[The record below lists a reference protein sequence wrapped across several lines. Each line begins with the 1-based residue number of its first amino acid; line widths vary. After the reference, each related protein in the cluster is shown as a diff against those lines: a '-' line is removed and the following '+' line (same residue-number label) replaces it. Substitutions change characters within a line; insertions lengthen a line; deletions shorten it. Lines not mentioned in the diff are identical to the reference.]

1 MAKLDLNEVLR
12 RKLPRGSKF
21 IPGFVVRALE
31 RLIQADELNAVLDLY
46 DTLPPQEFIRSL
58 FGRWNITY
66 ESHGLERI
74 DPSQR
79 WLFASNHPFGG
90 MDGMM
95 LADLLISHF
104 GDVRV
109 MVTDLLMHVYPL
121 KELWLPVNTHGRQS
135 AEYAARIRET
145 VAGPLPVLTF
155 PAGLCSRRRNGV
167 VADTEWK
174 RSFVK
179 LAESSGR
186 QIVPVYVEG
195 QLSNRFYRT
204 ARLREWTGM
213 KFNAEM
219 ILLPDEMIRQSG
231 RHFRIYFGEPIA
243 AEELAAACSDAEKA
257 LLVRRKSDE
266 LRARCEAAKAE
277 KEDEK

>member
-1 MAKLDLNEVLR
+1 MAKLDLHDVLA

-21 IPGFVVRALE
+21 IPGFAVRALE
-31 RLIQADELNAVLDLY
+31 RLIRADELNAVLDLY
-46 DTLPPQEFIRSL
+46 DTLPPQEFIRAT
-58 FGRWNITY
+58 FGRWGITY
-66 ESHGLERI
+66 EAHGLDRI

-79 WLFASNHPFGG
+79 LLFASNHPFGG

-104 GDVRV
+104 GNVRV

-155 PAGLCSRRRNGV
+155 PAGLCSRRRKGV
-167 VADTEWK
+167 VADTTWK
-174 RSFVK
+174 YSFVK
-179 LAESSGR
+179 LAESSDR
-186 QIVPVYVEG
+186 RIVPVYVEG
-195 QLSNRFYRT
+195 QLSDRFYRT
-204 ARLREWTGM
+204 AGFRERTGM

-219 ILLPDEMIRQSG
+219 LLLPDEMIRQSG
-231 RHFRIYFGEPIA
+231 HHFRIYFGDPID
-243 AEELAAACSDAEKA
+243 AEYLAAAGSDADKT
-257 LLVRRKSDE
+257 LLVRSRVDE
-266 LRARCEAAKAE
+266 LRARCET
-277 KEDEK
+277 DEK

>member
-1 MAKLDLNEVLR
+1 MAKVDLHDVLA

-21 IPGFVVRALE
+21 IPDFAVRALG
-31 RLIQADELNAVLDLY
+31 RLIHVDELNTVLDIY
-46 DTLPPQEFIRSL
+46 DMLPPQGFIQAL
-58 FGRWNITY
+58 FSRWGITY
-66 ESHGLERI
+66 EAYGLERI
-74 DPSQR
+74 DPSRR

-135 AEYAARIRET
+135 AEYAARIREEM
-145 VAGPLPVLTF
+145 AGPLPVLTF
-155 PAGLCSRRRNGV
+155 PAGLCSRRRDGV

-174 RSFVK
+174 RSFVR

-195 QLSNRFYRT
+195 QLSDRFYRV
-204 ARLREWTGM
+204 AKLREWTGM

-219 ILLPDEMIRQSG
+219 LLLPDEMLRQSG
-231 RHFRIYFGEPIA
+231 RHFRIYFGKPIA
-243 AEELAAACSDAEKA
+243 AEELEAAGTDGDRA
-257 LLVRRKSDE
+257 LLVRGRSDE
-266 LRARCEAAKAE
+266 LRREME
-277 KEDEK
+277 KSEK